1 MTDTPVPAPDSASRD
16 DLWKG
21 AAAGFVG
28 GVVASFV
35 MNRFQEVW
43 TIAAVGPSRLPF
55 HFEQGGQIKK
65 SARHRPWSLE
75 KSESATSKA
84 AGALSKGLLGRS
96 LGRRQRRRTGSALHY
111 LFGGVTG
118 ALYGA
123 AAERVPSVAAV
134 RGAAFGAGVWLLA
147 DEISVPAAKLAKTP
161 EKYPVSAH
169 AQSLAAH
176 FVYGAVTEAVRGAM
190 RKARKTSFAKEKDP
204 ASAMR
209 ERDPGLP
216 GLDSADAPAAP

>member
-1 MTDTPVPAPDSASRD
+1 MSSYSPASAPPRPARD

-21 AAAGFVG
+21 ALAGFAG

-43 TIAAVGPSRLPF
+43 TIAAVGPSRLPL

-84 AGALSKGLLGRS
+84 ANALSKMLLGRR
-96 LGRRQRRRTGSALHY
+96 LGPRDRRRMGTVLHY
-111 LFGGVTG
+111 LFGGVSG

-123 AAERVPSVAAV
+123 AAERYPSVAAG
-134 RGAAFGAGVWLLA
+134 RGAPFGAAVWLLA
-147 DEISVPAAKLAKTP
+147 DEISVPAAKLAKP
-161 EKYPVSAH
+161 PDEYPVSAH

-176 FVYGAVTEAVRGAM
+176 VVFGATTEGVRRLMRRTAM
-190 RKARKTSFAKEKDP
+190 AETDEA
-204 ASAMR
+204 ASSPPR
-209 ERDPGLP
+209 PG
-216 GLDSADAPAAP
+216 AAPLREGTSGKPPPTF